1 MVMHWADQVDTRL
14 CLGKHDRVTSAR
26 GVLAM
31 LGGAVLL
38 MGVLGGCA
46 GDDSVVVPTPDPS
59 TAGTPSA
66 PPTPTPTPTPEIV
79 TWAGSVCVAR
89 DELFATVG
97 EIAMNLDYDPNS
109 PQSVGEQFQAQ
120 VEAQMDKVDAAS
132 RKLGTALGGVP
143 LDYIEAAAALTA
155 IQAKVDV
162 LTAARDKTM
171 GHVNA
176 AQDAGDPVSAGLEWF
191 KAAGAAK
198 EALDAGTETL
208 DALSQARGAVDGD
221 VEDAFAKAPECQ

>member
-1 MVMHWADQVDTRL
+1 MPRTDRVDTGCKLR
-14 CLGKHDRVTSAR
+14 KHGRVIVAR
-26 GVLAM
+26 ATLAT
-31 LGGAVLL
+31 LGGVALL
-38 MGVLGGCA
+38 IGALAGCA
-46 GDDSVVVPTPDPS
+46 GDDSVVVPTPDP
-59 TAGTPSA
+59 TRATTTSA

-79 TWAGSVCVAR
+79 TWAGGVCVAR

-109 PQSVGEQFQAQ
+109 PESVGEQFQAQ
-120 VEAQMDKVDAAS
+120 VEAQMGDVDAAS

-155 IQAKVDV
+155 IQAKVET

-176 AQDAGDPVSAGLEWF
+176 AQDAGDPVSAGLEWL

-198 EALDAGTETL
+198 ETLDAGTATL

-221 VEDAFAKAPECQ
+221 VEEAFAKAPECQ